1 MEELKKCSN
10 KKHSE
15 IDAINYCVECKLYL
29 CNKCSNYHVELYDNH
44 HINNLNKK
52 IQDIFTGLC
61 PEANHKDELEFF
73 CKTHNKLCCAACL
86 SKIKGKGKG
95 QHFGCEV
102 CLIKEIEN
110 EKKNKLNQNIKYL
123 EESSKNIE
131 SSLKKLKE
139 INENVNKTKEEIK
152 IKISKLFTKIRNMI
166 NEREDKLLSELDNV
180 YNNTY
185 FKEDLIKKGE
195 KLPNQIKEFL
205 EKVKTL
211 NKEWNDDDKFIER
224 INDCINIENSI
235 NNIIEINQNIE
246 NNTSKQINIIF
257 LPDNKQFGDLEE
269 KIKQFGEIIKLPPDE
284 KIGKIKK
291 PEVHNIKDIL
301 FDEPSNEED
310 YKEEDNNYEEPE
322 NDEYDEDEF
331 KIVGKQKKGKK
342 KFRFN

>member
-1 MEELKKCSN
+1 
-10 KKHSE
+10 
-15 IDAINYCVECKLYL
+15 
-29 CNKCSNYHVELYDNH
+29 
-44 HINNLNKK
+44 
-52 IQDIFTGLC
+52 
-61 PEANHKDELEFF
+61 
-73 CKTHNKLCCAACL
+73 
-86 SKIKGKGKG
+86 
-95 QHFGCEV
+95 
-102 CLIKEIEN
+102 
-110 EKKNKLNQNIKYL
+110 
-123 EESSKNIE
+123 
-131 SSLKKLKE
+131 
-139 INENVNKTKEEIK
+139 
-152 IKISKLFTKIRNMI
+152 MI

-211 NKEWNDDDKFIER
+211 NKEWNNDDKLIER

-331 KIVGKQKKGKK
+331 KIVGKKKKGKK
-342 KFRFN
+342 KLRFN